1 MPPKGFQRV
10 RHCGWR
16 AAAARTKWERL
27 VALLDWRA
35 PIPQPS
41 TKNPQPVLCLDCGR
55 VMRRIGTLARS
66 PPERVE
72 G

>member
-10 RHCGWR
+10 RHSGWR